1 MDNYYD
7 LLGVAHGATPE
18 ELAAAYHRQRERY
31 SHERVAALGPEFQRI
46 ADERLSA
53 LERAYATLSDQ
64 ERRRAYDQS
73 QRSAPPPQPQRGGLG
88 RRELISLIG
97 GALVGLIIIAVVW
110 NVAGSSAP
118 SALPTLAQIDRPA
131 ADFDLPALDGAG
143 IRLSDYRGKVVMVN
157 FWYTD
162 CPPCKEETPA
172 LQEIHQRLGKQDLVV
187 IGVNV
192 RGNEPPGAAG
202 DEKIRAFT
210 EQYGVTY
217 PIAIDTNGDVGR
229 AYQVYVLPTTFFI
242 DPAGTVRFARF
253 GPLTADEVER
263 TYSALRQTAAQ
274 H

>member
-7 LLGVAHGATPE
+7 LLGVAPGATPE

-64 ERRRAYDQS
+64 DRRRAYDQS
-73 QRSAPPPQPQRGGLG
+73 QRPAPSPQPRRGGLG

-118 SALPTLAQIDRPA
+118 SAMPTLAQIDRPA
-131 ADFDLPALDGAG
+131 ADFDLPALDGSG

-172 LQEIHQRLGKQDLVV
+172 LQEIHQRLGEQDLVV

-202 DEKIRAFT
+202 EAKIRAFT

-242 DPAGTVRFARF
+242 DQAGTVRFARF